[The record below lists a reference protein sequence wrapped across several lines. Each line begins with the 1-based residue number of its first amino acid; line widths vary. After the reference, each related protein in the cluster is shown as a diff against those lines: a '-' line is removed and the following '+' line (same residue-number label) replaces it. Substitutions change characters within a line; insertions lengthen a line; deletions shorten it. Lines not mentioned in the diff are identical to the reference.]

1 MWESTYF
8 FPLCTT
14 KVDRYTS
21 IIYMDIYADCSTC
34 IAPPRSPFPE
44 GIINYHSTNQ
54 SHVLWTWG
62 FHKHACMDI
71 QTTMGST
78 IRGMCVYYFL
88 LYYLHYETVVIAQKR
103 VIIGTHS
110 WWLIRRFFIV
120 ANHLATDVNNYH
132 HWKRCVN
139 RWIEWYRMG
148 LFICRW
154 RTE

>member
-88 LYYLHYETVVIAQKR
+88 LYYLHYETVVIYSSEESHHR
-103 VIIGTHS
+103 NTFMVVNSTILH
-110 WWLIRRFFIV
+110 RRQSSR
-120 ANHLATDVNNYH
+120 N
-132 HWKRCVN
+132 
-139 RWIEWYRMG
+139 
-148 LFICRW
+148 
-154 RTE
+154 